1 MPVHGE
7 KAPLIHNLISGNSTD
22 DEIARR
28 LAIAG
33 FDVDYVQSRYGRR
46 FAAAK
51 VGENPVVRLIDNVP
65 LP

>member
-1 MPVHGE
+1 MMRSPG
-7 KAPLIHNLISGNSTD
+7 
-22 DEIARR
+22 R
-28 LAIAG
+28 LAKAG

-51 VGENPVVRLIDNVP
+51 VGENPVIRLIDNVP